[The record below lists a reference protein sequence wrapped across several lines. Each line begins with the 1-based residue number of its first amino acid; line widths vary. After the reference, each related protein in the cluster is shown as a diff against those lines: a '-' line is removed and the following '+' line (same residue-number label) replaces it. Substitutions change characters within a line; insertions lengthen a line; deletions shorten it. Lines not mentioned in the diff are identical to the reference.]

1 MNTGSINV
9 VVKENYTL
17 RTLIRDSYGTYHAII
32 YRERTDD
39 YVFCWNYDIG
49 DGTWGQGH
57 YCSTFFKAWNEM
69 CASTRHDNRLHILSC
84 INVKVH

>member
-1 MNTGSINV
+1 MNTDSINV

-17 RTLIRDSYGTYHAII
+17 RVLIKDSYGTYHAII

-39 YVFCWNYDIG
+39 YVFCWNYDIT

-57 YCSTFFKAWNEM
+57 YCATFFQAWTEM
-69 CASTRHDNRLHILSC
+69 CAVVGAQPGTRLWTGD
-84 INVKVH
+84 NVKVH